1 MYVYSGYLNHSD
13 MELED
18 HTHPLLVTGCGVF
31 QLIHQPVMDTIRSGG
46 RVDYQLLYIS
56 SGKAFFEFSE
66 GISEVSAGEMILYR
80 PGVPQHYWYLLQD
93 RPEVY
98 WIHFTGADAE
108 AYLDQAGFSG
118 KRQLHVGISP
128 EYREIFRRIIR
139 ELQLRR
145 PCFEEFPPLYLR
157 QLLAEIHRSQ
167 QTGILKPGPSQEE
180 ILRAVQDFNASFSSS
195 ICIREYAASHHMS
208 VCWFIRSFRRCIG
221 MTPMQY
227 ITFIRITRA
236 KELLRSTD
244 YSIQEISSMVGYENP
259 LYFSRIFKKQTGYSP
274 SEYRSAR

>member
-98 WIHFTGADAE
+98 
-108 AYLDQAGFSG
+108 
-118 KRQLHVGISP
+118 
-128 EYREIFRRIIR
+128 
-139 ELQLRR
+139 
-145 PCFEEFPPLYLR
+145 
-157 QLLAEIHRSQ
+157 
-167 QTGILKPGPSQEE
+167 
-180 ILRAVQDFNASFSSS
+180 
-195 ICIREYAASHHMS
+195 
-208 VCWFIRSFRRCIG
+208 
-221 MTPMQY
+221 
-227 ITFIRITRA
+227 
-236 KELLRSTD
+236 
-244 YSIQEISSMVGYENP
+244 
-259 LYFSRIFKKQTGYSP
+259 
-274 SEYRSAR
+274 

>member
-1 MYVYSGYLNHSD
+1 MHIKAFRFEKRQTRKGVHCFMYVYSGYLNHSD

-128 EYREIFRRIIR
+128 SIGKFSAGSSGNCSFAGPV
-139 ELQLRR
+139 LRNFLLSTFASSLPR
-145 PCFEEFPPLYLR
+145 FTGANR
-157 QLLAEIHRSQ
+157 QVS
-167 QTGILKPGPSQEE
+167 
-180 ILRAVQDFNASFSSS
+180 
-195 ICIREYAASHHMS
+195 
-208 VCWFIRSFRRCIG
+208 
-221 MTPMQY
+221 
-227 ITFIRITRA
+227 
-236 KELLRSTD
+236 
-244 YSIQEISSMVGYENP
+244 
-259 LYFSRIFKKQTGYSP
+259 
-274 SEYRSAR
+274 